1 MYLKPLAIASSISL
15 ISIGIGA
22 NSTIAALS
30 IAEVNSI
37 ARQTT
42 VLIAPGLTPQLK
54 AEIENNRNNPLAE
67 KRNPEGVWNPGSGVI
82 IAADG
87 QNYYVLTVAH
97 NFFQRHLDT
106 KSYWEK
112 SGGAPYYGV
121 RTSDG
126 EVHVVRPV
134 DDKRGCPL
142 AGKPKLGVLLR
153 YGCRDRFIPGTNTVD
168 RNAGKDD
175 VKGTDLAIVTF
186 TSEKNYP
193 IASIGDANA
202 VQVGDTVYI
211 SGWPDPEKELDT
223 ATGKCRS
230 KVARRQRRLAWGP
243 VTGKVNPENPDTLG
257 YSIFY
262 TDNTRVGMSGGPV
275 FDSNGRVVGS
285 HGQGRLGK
293 PKCGSTALETA
304 SPESGA
310 RLESEANTAAANSA
324 DFGSLQ
330 RRFSSSQNV
339 NFFLSLINRDGVKL
353 PFNLKA
359 PSEAAIKR
367 GLRNNEIKELAQAS
381 GKVEFDATADALED
395 PQDVVKDI
403 YKAYSFQ
410 LGNLLRDCPSG
421 GVGSVLLGDRDSNC
435 NGL

>member
-1 MYLKPLAIASSISL
+1 MLYFKHLTITSLSSILLSL
-15 ISIGIGA
+15 IA
-22 NSTIAALS
+22 NPAWAELS

-54 AEIENNRNNPLAE
+54 TEIENNRNNPLAE

-87 QNYYVLTVAH
+87 NNYYVLTVAH

-112 SGGAPYYGV
+112 SGGVPYYGI

-126 EVHVVRPV
+126 EIHVVRPV
-134 DDKRGCPL
+134 DDGRGCPL
-142 AGKPKLGVLLR
+142 QGKPNLGVLLR
-153 YGCRDRFIPGTNTVD
+153 FGCRDRFIPGTNTVD
-168 RNAGKDD
+168 RKQGADD

-193 IASIGDANA
+193 IAAVGDANA
-202 VQVGDTVYI
+202 VKVGDTVYV

-223 ATGKCRS
+223 NTGKCRN

-243 VTGKVNPENPDTLG
+243 VTGKVNPEDPQTLG

-275 FDSNGRVVGS
+275 FDRNGRVIGS
-285 HGQGRLGK
+285 HGQGKLGK
-293 PKCGSTALETA
+293 PKCGSIPSLE
-304 SPESGA
+304 SNPESGA
-310 RLESEANTAAANSA
+310 RLESEANAVTANSS
-324 DFGSLQ
+324 DFSSLQ
-330 RRFSSSQNV
+330 RQFSSSQSV

-353 PFNLKA
+353 PFNLKT
-359 PSEAAIKR
+359 PSAEEINK
-367 GLRNNEIKELAQAS
+367 GLNSNEIKELAQAS
-381 GKVEFDATADALED
+381 GKVEFDVSADALSD
-395 PQDVVKDI
+395 PKDVVNDI

-435 NGL
+435 SGF

>member
-1 MYLKPLAIASSISL
+1 MFPKQLTLISL
-15 ISIGIGA
+15 SGFLLSFA
-22 NSTIAALS
+22 TNPAMAELS

-42 VLIAPGLTPQLK
+42 VLIAPGLTPQLT

-82 IAADG
+82 IAREG
-87 QNYYVLTVAH
+87 NNYYVLTVAH

-112 SGGAPYYGV
+112 SGGAPYYGI

-126 EVHVVRPV
+126 QVHVVRPV

-142 AGKPKLGVLLR
+142 RGKPELGVLLR
-153 YGCRDRFIPGTNTVD
+153 FGCRDRFIPGTDTVD
-168 RNAGKDD
+168 RLAGKDD
-175 VKGTDLAIVTF
+175 VKGTDLAIVAF
-186 TSEKNYP
+186 NSDKNYP

-223 ATGKCRS
+223 ATGKCFN

-243 VTGKVNPENPDTLG
+243 VTGKANPEDPQTLG

-275 FDSNGRVVGS
+275 FDSNGRVIGS

-293 PKCGSTALETA
+293 PKCGSSVSLEAA

-310 RLESEANTAAANSA
+310 RLESEANTAAANSL
-324 DFGSLQ
+324 DFSSLQ

-339 NFFLSLINRDGVKL
+339 SFFLSLINRDGVRL
-353 PFNLKA
+353 PFNLQA
-359 PSEAAIKR
+359 PSEEAIKR
-367 GLRNNEIKELAQAS
+367 GLRVNEIKALAQAS
-381 GKVEFDATADALED
+381 GKVEFDASADALSD
-395 PQDVVKDI
+395 PKDVVKDI
-403 YKAYSFQ
+403 YKAYSFK
-410 LGNLLRDCPSG
+410 LNNLLRDCPSG
-421 GVGSVLLGDRDSNC
+421 GAGSLLLGDRDSTC
-435 NGL
+435 DGS